1 MKRLVSLVILFILA
15 FNLHAQDLTGIWRG
29 YFLSGQGFLRQR
41 YKYEIQI
48 DQQNNN
54 ALSGVTYSYKT
65 TVFYGKATLRGI
77 YMASANNVLIQEVK
91 LVEVKISDKSEPCI
105 MTCYL
110 DYGKDGELETL
121 QGTFTSVNDQT
132 KGDCGAGTV
141 YLEKVPES
149 DFQKEDFLVK
159 KEQEKLKQKQKPKK
173 ESTTRTTKPKETQP
187 LVDAKPKSPA
197 KTTTGTKK
205 KPSTGSTLSA
215 NKTKPNPKD
224 RITTTKPHKDSSSI
238 VQVPLQKPEEP
249 VEPLKIKPKLPVP
262 DIIKERE
269 NKLVKTLITNS
280 SDIQI
285 QLYDN
290 GEIDDDTITVY
301 HNNEL
306 VANKKRLSNQPITF
320 NIKASVN
327 DPIHEFV
334 MVADNLGRIPPNTA
348 LMVITTGGKRYEL
361 FITSTEQKNAK
372 VIIEF
377 KVQGSDT

>member
-1 MKRLVSLVILFILA
+1 MKRLVILVTLFFIA
-15 FNLHAQDLTGIWRG
+15 FNLNAQDITGIWRG
-29 YFLSGQGFLRQR
+29 YFISGTGFYRQK

-48 DQQNNN
+48 EQLKNNSLN
-54 ALSGVTYSYKT
+54 GVTYSYKT

-77 YMASANNVLIQEVK
+77 YMASANNILIQEVK
-91 LVEVKISDKSEPCI
+91 LVEVKIADQSEPCI

-110 DYGKDGELETL
+110 DYSKDGELEVM
-121 QGTFTSVNDQT
+121 QGTFTSVNDRT

-159 KEQEKLKQKQKPKK
+159 REQEKMKEKQKKDAAAKAQKSKLKNNLSSNQKPIAKSSTPQKK
-173 ESTTRTTKPKETQP
+173 SNNTNTAKTTKPKP
-187 LVDAKPKSPA
+187 
-197 KTTTGTKK
+197 G
-205 KPSTGSTLSA
+205 
-215 NKTKPNPKD
+215 PNPKD
-224 RITTTKPHKDSSSI
+224 RIYKPKKDTAVI
-238 VQVPLQKPEEP
+238 VQVPQQKPAEP
-249 VEPLKIKPKLPVP
+249 KDVPMVKPKIPVP
-262 DIIKERE
+262 EIMKERE
-269 NKLVKTLITNS
+269 NKLVKTIITNS
-280 SDIQI
+280 ADIKI

-306 VANKKRLSNQPITF
+306 VAYKKRLSYQPITF
-320 NIKASVN
+320 NIKASL
-327 DPIHEFV
+327 DEPIHEFV

-348 LMVITTGGKRYEL
+348 LMIITTGGKRYEL